1 MPLVV
6 LAGNRDT
13 IPMHTSTA
21 TATTD
26 LTPPQ
31 CKSPN
36 GTRTTGTPHVK
47 AGAAAAAAAAQLAAG
62 RVAAAAAATA
72 ASQGPLDGLPFLLI
86 PFIRLLLLCAL
97 ALLQSLSLQL
107 SKPLL

>member
-1 MPLVV
+1 
-6 LAGNRDT
+6 
-13 IPMHTSTA
+13 MHTSAA

-31 CKSPN
+31 RKSPK
-36 GTRTTGTPHVK
+36 GTRMTGAPNEK
-47 AGAAAAAAAAQLAAG
+47 AGVAAAAAAQLVAG
-62 RVAAAAAATA
+62 RVAAAAAAAAA

-107 SKPLL
+107 SGSLL

>member
-1 MPLVV
+1 
-6 LAGNRDT
+6 
-13 IPMHTSTA
+13 MHTSTA

-31 CKSPN
+31 RKSPK
-36 GTRTTGTPHVK
+36 GTRMTGAPNEK
-47 AGAAAAAAAAQLAAG
+47 AGVAAAAAAQLVAG
-62 RVAAAAAATA
+62 RVAAAAAA

-86 PFIRLLLLCAL
+86 PFIRLLLLSAL

-107 SKPLL
+107 SGSLL

>member
-1 MPLVV
+1 
-6 LAGNRDT
+6 
-13 IPMHTSTA
+13 MHTSTA

-31 CKSPN
+31 RKSPK
-36 GTRTTGTPHVK
+36 GTRMTGAPNEK
-47 AGAAAAAAAAQLAAG
+47 AGVAAAAAAQLVAG
-62 RVAAAAAATA
+62 RVAAAAA

-107 SKPLL
+107 SGSLL

>member
-6 LAGNRDT
+6 LAGSRET

-31 CKSPN
+31 RKSPK
-36 GTRTTGTPHVK
+36 GARMTGAPNEK
-47 AGAAAAAAAAQLAAG
+47 AGVAAAAAAQLVAG
-62 RVAAAAAATA
+62 RVAAAAAAA
-72 ASQGPLDGLPFLLI
+72 ASQGPLNGLPFLVI

-97 ALLQSLSLQL
+97 VLLQSLSLQL
-107 SKPLL
+107 SGSLL